1 MSFRV
6 SDSNLGFPS
15 NGTSSFGRIVG
26 FLGRY
31 EITIAV
37 LVGYLVLFNVVDMLS
52 TQLALRIG
60 LEEGNVLLL
69 NITSALG
76 TSLIV
81 VIGLMKILFI
91 SGGAILAYMGI
102 RSSNRQ
108 MKNLILG
115 SIIFFVFVFLLV
127 SVNNIYLILY

>member
-1 MSFRV
+1 LSFKA
-6 SDSNLGFPS
+6 SGTNSGFPS
-15 NGTSSFGRIVG
+15 SGTSSLARLVG

-31 EITIAV
+31 EVTIAF
-37 LVGYLVLFNVVDMLS
+37 LVGYLALFNVMDMLS
-52 TQLALRIG
+52 TALALRIG

-69 NITSALG
+69 GITSALG

-91 SGGAILAYMGI
+91 SGGAGLAYIGI
-102 RSSNRQ
+102 STGNRQ

-127 SVNNIYLILY
+127 SINNLYLILY